1 MLARE
6 ISRKRARSK
15 NDDCINKELT
25 DVIDIQNDYANNGN
39 SDKRTKN
46 VFDELL
52 NKEKSSDLL
61 NIQEKIKGGS
71 KVHS

>member
-1 MLARE
+1 MSARE
-6 ISRKRARSK
+6 ISRKCARSE
-15 NDDCINKELT
+15 NDNCINKELT

-61 NIQEKIKGGS
+61 NIQEKIKGSS
-71 KVHS
+71 KVRS

>member
-6 ISRKRARSK
+6 ISRKRARSDD
-15 NDDCINKELT
+15 DDCINKELR
-25 DVIDIQNDYANNGN
+25 DVIDLEKDYADNGN
-39 SDKRTKN
+39 SDERTKN

-61 NIQEKIKGGS
+61 NIQEKIKGSS
-71 KVHS
+71 KVRS